1 MKISFQSANTE
12 AAQKAKRALSEQYG
26 QHALDEADI
35 VVVLGGDGALI
46 HTLHEII
53 PFGTPVYG
61 MHMGSIGFLLN
72 DFNSDDLPARLAAAQ
87 AVTMHPLIAQ
97 ITDYQGTKFERHGIN
112 DIYLN
117 RATHQAAKIDI
128 YVDGVKRLERMIC
141 DGVIVA
147 TPAGS
152 TGYNLSA
159 HGPVIPLGS
168 ELLCL
173 TPISVFRPR
182 RWRGALLPSHS
193 EIAFDVAEGAKRPVH
208 MIADF
213 MEVRNVQY
221 VEIKEDKSKTL
232 TLLFDPELNLDERIR
247 KEQFMP

>member
-1 MKISFQSANTE
+1 MKISFQSANTDV
-12 AAQKAKRALSEQYG
+12 AQKAKRMLSDKYG
-26 QHALDEADI
+26 QNPLDQADI

-46 HTLHEII
+46 HTLHEVI
-53 PFGTPVYG
+53 PFGTPVFG

-72 DFNSDDLPARLAAAQ
+72 DYDAENLVSRLEKAQ
-87 AVTMHPLIAQ
+87 AVKMHPLIAQ

-193 EIAFDVAEGAKRPVH
+193 EIVFEIAEGAKRPVH
-208 MIADF
+208 IVADF
-213 MEVRNVQY
+213 MEVRNVQR
-221 VEIKEDKSKTL
+221 VEIKEDKAKEL

>member
-1 MKISFQSANTE
+1 MRISFQSANTDI
-12 AAQKAKRALSEQYG
+12 AQDAKRKLADKYG
-26 QHALDEADI
+26 QHALDDADM

-53 PFGTPVYG
+53 PFGTPVFG
-61 MHMGSIGFLLN
+61 MHMGSVGFLLN
-72 DFNSDDLPARLAAAQ
+72 DYAEDALPERLEKAQ
-87 AVTMHPLIAQ
+87 AVKMHPLIAH

-128 YVDGVKRLERMIC
+128 YVDGVKRMERMIC

-152 TGYNLSA
+152 TGYNLSV

-182 RWRGALLPSHS
+182 RWRGALLPSRS
-193 EIAFDVAEGAKRPVH
+193 EIVFEVAEGAKRPVH

-213 MEVRNVQY
+213 IEVRNVQR
-221 VEIKEDKSKTL
+221 VEIKEDKSKEL
-232 TLLFDPELNLDERIR
+232 TLLFDPELNLDERIL